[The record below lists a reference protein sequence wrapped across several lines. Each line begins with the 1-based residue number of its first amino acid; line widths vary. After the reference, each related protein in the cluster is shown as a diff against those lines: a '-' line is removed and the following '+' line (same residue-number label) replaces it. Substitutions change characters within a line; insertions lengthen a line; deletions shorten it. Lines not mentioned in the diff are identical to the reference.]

1 MDMEQRVSQLV
12 GTLAGFKPGGALGSS
27 ITHIRFPRFK
37 GLERNATVKL
47 DFPLVALV
55 GANGAGKTSVLHALY
70 GAPFGYSTAQF
81 WFATELDPITG
92 TTKDPQR
99 FIYGHWNPSSKSIV
113 ETRKAR
119 LGKKRDYDYWEPYRT
134 SAADGMSPMPKT
146 KYEGMS
152 KDRWNPVKKAVVYIN
167 LKMSFGSFDRY
178 FYMDQNDNLS
188 ERRAIMLREAAR
200 LKRIKED
207 EKTSYRMGKRERV
220 FANRLL
226 GTDELKAVCGILG
239 RSYDS
244 ARIIEH
250 SLYPG
255 NRGKDVTV
263 IFSRGFEYSE
273 AFAGTGEVS
282 AVSVVVKVLA
292 APPGSLIL
300 LDEPETSLHPGA
312 QRALLCFLLEQIKLK
327 KHQVVISTHSG
338 DMLGGLPDH
347 AINVFEATDNGATR
361 VINGCSPLIALNR
374 LGRAPQG
381 KVRIL
386 VEDPMA
392 KLLVERAIEALD
404 DGEKAIVEVRVA
416 PGGAEAMVVHHGP
429 GSMVIGDDVHL
440 LIDGDKRRVTD
451 FTKSKNIAPAQHA
464 NLEQILTKELGATP
478 KFLLAG
484 GDDIDGRARALVE
497 AQLRYFDWIG
507 EHLQYLPKLCP
518 EQVII
523 DFMEGTQGGGGATSD
538 ACKGYLSN
546 LLANGIQIS
555 NQDLLVLARIQI
567 AKIPLDNLDLA
578 TIRHSIAPWLQRKR
592 Q

>member
-1 MDMEQRVSQLV
+1 MLMR
-12 GTLAGFKPGGALGSS
+12 
-27 ITHIRFPRFK
+27 R
-37 GLERNATVKL
+37 
-47 DFPLVALV
+47 
-55 GANGAGKTSVLHALY
+55 
-70 GAPFGYSTAQF
+70 
-81 WFATELDPITG
+81 
-92 TTKDPQR
+92 TKDPQR
-99 FIYGHWNPSSKSIV
+99 FIYGHWNPSFKNVV

-134 SAADGMSPMPKT
+134 SVADGMSPMPEAQ
-146 KYEGMS
+146 YDGMA

-178 FYMDQNDNLS
+178 FYMEQNDNLS
-188 ERRAIMLREAAR
+188 ERRAVMLREAAR
-200 LKRIKED
+200 LKRIKD
-207 EKTSYRMGKRERV
+207 EGRTSYKMGKRERV

-226 GTDELKAVCGILG
+226 EAGELNAVCEILG
-239 RSYDS
+239 RKYDS

-338 DMLGGLPDH
+338 DMLDGLPDR
-347 AINVFEATDNGATR
+347 AINVFEATDDGATR
-361 VINGCSPLIALNR
+361 IINGCSPLVALNR

-404 DGEKAIVEVRVA
+404 AGERGIVEVRIA
-416 PGGAEAMVVHHGP
+416 PGGADAMIVHHGP
-429 GSMVIGDDVHL
+429 GSMVIGDDVYL
-440 LIDGDKRRVTD
+440 LIDGDKRRVAE
-451 FTKSKNIAPAQHA
+451 FTRAQDIKPAQHA
-464 NLEQILTKELGATP
+464 DLERMLLNELGAAP

-484 GDDIDGRARALVE
+484 GNDGDGRKQALIN
-497 AQLRYFDWIG
+497 AQLGYFDWIS
-507 EHLQYLPKLCP
+507 ERLNYLPKLCP

-523 DFMEGTQGGGGATSD
+523 DSMENTQGGGGATSD

-546 LLANGIQIS
+546 LLSNGIEIS

-567 AKIPLDNLDLA
+567 AKIPLDNPDLA
-578 TIRHSIAPWLQRKR
+578 TIRHSIAPWLMRKR
-592 Q
+592 H